1 MTKAFKIAKRE
12 YITAVRSRGF
22 IIGLLLAPLLMGGSI
37 IAMVLLQDQVD
48 TRDRV
53 IAVVDRSGLLGEAIR
68 NAAEE
73 RTRREVFD
81 EDGTQIKPRYV
92 IRLVAP
98 GSEKPLRLQ
107 ADLSEKVQSKEL
119 HAFVEIDADVL
130 HPGKENLEGKI
141 RYHSENS
148 FLDDAR
154 RWIARPINE
163 ELRRLRLADTGIDE
177 AAVEDL
183 FTWLDVEGVGLVKV
197 DEKTGELLEA
207 RKSNEAAAFGIPF
220 GVAMLMF
227 ILVMM
232 GATPLLQSVMEEK
245 NMKIAE
251 VILGSVRPF
260 DFMLGKVLG
269 GLAVTLTGSSVY
281 IAAALFSL
289 TTMGL
294 SDIFPLHIIPWFFV
308 YLLLMIV
315 MMGSVLAAL
324 GSACNDAKDAQNLAF
339 PGMIPMLAPMFVLVP
354 VIKEPTS
361 AFSFW
366 ASMIPPFT
374 PMLMVLRMSTSTALG
389 WWEPWVGLAGVL
401 AATALAVWAGGRI
414 FRIGIL
420 MQGQP
425 PNFGQILRWAIRG

>member
-1 MTKAFKIAKRE
+1 MNRIAAPTFAASERKGAVWLAKPMPGRHSTAYSVSLRSLIRDWLKLAVDARE
-12 YITAVRSRGF
+12 AESMA
-22 IIGLLLAPLLMGGSI
+22 GLG
-37 IAMVLLQDQVD
+37 
-48 TRDRV
+48 
-53 IAVVDRSGLLGEAIR
+53 
-68 NAAEE
+68 
-73 RTRREVFD
+73 
-81 EDGTQIKPRYV
+81 
-92 IRLVAP
+92 
-98 GSEKPLRLQ
+98 
-107 ADLSEKVQSKEL
+107 QS
-119 HAFVEIDADVL
+119 
-130 HPGKENLEGKI
+130 
-141 RYHSENS
+141 
-148 FLDDAR
+148 DDAHREPELRPGHGRPGTYR
-154 RWIARPINE
+154 RRPGAPVARPINE

-389 WWEPWVGLAGVL
+389 WWGPWIGLAGVL
-401 AATALAVWAGGRI
+401 AATALAVWTGGRI